1 MATWHVRGQNIEFCD
16 GGLEHMTRAME
27 IFGKRSSY
35 LLRVSNCYFLN
46 MKINKEEEIIWA

>member
-35 LLRVSNCYFLN
+35 LLRGSNCYFLN